1 MDQTSHTNCVSNIQK
16 SLYFNDALFAD
27 VPEEPTDLRFGG
39 GFGVSGF
46 RVSGWF

>member
-16 SLYFNDALFAD
+16 SLYFNDTLFAD

-39 GFGVSGF
+39 FGVSGF